1 MSRKALR
8 IGVDARTFLH
18 PTALLH
24 LSLYEG
30 FGLPLLEA
38 MSRGVPV
45 VASNLRSMPEV
56 LGGAGCRVDPC
67 DERAWPAMVA
77 EWLSTPARM
86 SERRARGQ
94 DRAAHFSW
102 ERSAQQAMAILG
114 AAAGR
119 TTAA

>member
-56 LGGAGCRVDPC
+56 LGGAGCVGSI
-67 DERAWPAMVA
+67 PAMN
-77 EWLSTPARM
+77 SPG
-86 SERRARGQ
+86 RRWWPSG
-94 DRAAHFSW
+94 
-102 ERSAQQAMAILG
+102 
-114 AAAGR
+114 
-119 TTAA
+119 